1 MCAGHPKF
9 ISRTASTAPYA
20 GLMTERE
27 LLDLWNKNRQHI
39 VLSQLGPIFLLI
51 VTVALIMLGLTA
63 APPVVKWAAL
73 GILLASGILGALV
86 QFSSATEAM
95 AIAADLA
102 EVKEPSRLSRQAVA
116 SAKWL
121 NVVRFVTP
129 TIFIVIFLLLAAVLL
144 VG

>member
-1 MCAGHPKF
+1 
-9 ISRTASTAPYA
+9 
-20 GLMTERE
+20 MTERE
-27 LLDLWNKNRQHI
+27 LLELWNKNRQHI

-51 VTVALIMLGLTA
+51 VTVALIMLGLIA

-86 QFSSATEAM
+86 QYSSATEAM

-102 EVKEPSRLSRQAVA
+102 EVKNPSRLSRQAVA

-129 TIFIVIFLLLAAVLL
+129 TIFILIFLLLAAVLV

>member
-1 MCAGHPKF
+1 
-9 ISRTASTAPYA
+9 
-20 GLMTERE
+20 MTERE
-27 LLDLWNKNRQHI
+27 LLELWNKNRQHI
-39 VLSQLGPIFLLI
+39 VLSQIGPIFLLI
-51 VTVALIMLGLTA
+51 VTVALIMLGLVA

-86 QFSSATEAM
+86 QYSSATEAM

-102 EVKEPSRLSRQAVA
+102 ELKDPSRVSRQAIA

-129 TIFIVIFLLLAAVLL
+129 TIFILIFLLLAAVLV

>member
-1 MCAGHPKF
+1 MG
-9 ISRTASTAPYA
+9 APLYA

-27 LLDLWNKNRQHI
+27 LLELWNKNRQHI
-39 VLSQLGPIFLLI
+39 VLSQVGPIFLLI
-51 VTVALIMLGLTA
+51 VTVALIMLGLVA

-86 QFSSATEAM
+86 QYSSATEAM

-102 EVKEPSRLSRQAVA
+102 EVKDPSRVSRQAIA

-129 TIFIVIFLLLAAVLL
+129 TIFILIFLLLAAVLV

>member
-1 MCAGHPKF
+1 
-9 ISRTASTAPYA
+9 
-20 GLMTERE
+20 
-27 LLDLWNKNRQHI
+27 
-39 VLSQLGPIFLLI
+39 
-51 VTVALIMLGLTA
+51 
-63 APPVVKWAAL
+63 VKWAAL

-102 EVKEPSRLSRQAVA
+102 EVKDPSRLSRQAVA

>member
-1 MCAGHPKF
+1 
-9 ISRTASTAPYA
+9 
-20 GLMTERE
+20 MTERE
-27 LLDLWNKNRQHI
+27 LLELWNKNRQHI
-39 VLSQLGPIFLLI
+39 VLSQIGPIFLLI
-51 VTVALIMLGLTA
+51 VTIALIMLGLVA

-86 QFSSATEAM
+86 QYSSATEAM

-102 EVKEPSRLSRQAVA
+102 ELKDPSRVSRQAIA

-129 TIFIVIFLLLAAVLL
+129 TIFILIFLLLAAVLV

>member
-1 MCAGHPKF
+1 
-9 ISRTASTAPYA
+9 
-20 GLMTERE
+20 MTERE
-27 LLDLWNKNRQHI
+27 LLELWNKNRQHI
-39 VLSQLGPIFLLI
+39 VLSQIGPIFLLI
-51 VTVALIMLGLTA
+51 VTVALIMLGLVA

-86 QFSSATEAM
+86 QYSSATEAM

-102 EVKEPSRLSRQAVA
+102 EVKDPSRVSRQAIA

-129 TIFIVIFLLLAAVLL
+129 TIFILIFLLLAAVLV